1 MNVVG
6 ETVMLQNQII
16 TLKNKNGHSP
26 ITCEYAGGC
35 FKLNEQGVSF
45 LGKDKD
51 GSPMAPKWICSPLY
65 VVAKTRDAKSGE
77 WGRLLEWQD
86 DDGVIHQ
93 WAMPLALLQG
103 DASEVRREL
112 ASLGLTISPHRI
124 SRDLLATYLQV
135 FPVEDRARCVE
146 KLGWHENLFVTPAQ
160 IFGHSSEKIVFQ
172 NSHAIESAMSVSGTV
187 DDWRESIGHLA
198 SGNSRLV
205 FAIAAAFAPALAKIA
220 GEDSGGFH
228 FRGASSSGK
237 STALK
242 VAASVW
248 GNPQSYCRLWRSTTN
263 GLEGLAALHND
274 GLLILDELSQ
284 MDPKEAGEAAYLL
297 ANGQGKTRAS
307 RHGTVK
313 PSSRWS
319 LFFLSAGEES
329 LMSLMARAG
338 QKTNAGQEI
347 RLADIEADAGLNKG
361 IFEKIHN
368 QLSPASMALSLKE
381 YSSKYYGAVGMAW
394 LQKVVENQPSIATGI
409 ADAMQEFV
417 KSAVLP
423 DSTGQIIR
431 VARRFALVAVAGEL
445 ASQYGLTGWQ
455 EGEATYAAYKC
466 YRAWLD
472 HFGIEGNKEDR
483 AILAQVRAFFESHG
497 ASRFDNIRTPNNER
511 IQNRAGFYLTDDAGF
526 RVYMVLTEVFK
537 KELCMGFEPRM
548 VVRVLMNE
556 GWLKPAADGS
566 PSHKPRIR
574 GVGTPRLYMFT
585 DKIWGGE

>member
-1 MNVVG
+1 
-6 ETVMLQNQII
+6 MLQNQII
-16 TLKNKNGHSP
+16 TLKNKNGRNP
-26 ITCEYAGGC
+26 ITCEYSGGC

-51 GSPMAPKWICSPLY
+51 GNPMAPRWICSPLF

-112 ASLGLTISPHRI
+112 ASLGLTISPHKI
-124 SRDLLATYLQV
+124 SRDLLTTYLQV

-146 KLGWHENLFVTPAQ
+146 KLGWHENLFVTPSQ
-160 IFGHSSEKIVFQ
+160 IIGHSCEKIVFQ

-187 DDWRESIGHLA
+187 DDWRESIGQLA
-198 SGNSRLV
+198 SGNSRLI
-205 FAIAAAFAPALAKIA
+205 FAISAAFAPALAKIA

-248 GNPQSYCRLWRSTTN
+248 GNPQAYCRLWRSTTN

-284 MDPKEAGEAAYLL
+284 MEPKEAGEAAYLL

-307 RHGTVK
+307 RHGTAK

-347 RLADIEADAGLNKG
+347 RLADIEADAGFNMGL
-361 IFEKIHN
+361 FEKIHN
-368 QLSPASMALSLKE
+368 QLSPATMALSLKE

-394 LQKVVENQPSIATGI
+394 LQQVVANQQSIATDI
-409 ADAMQEFV
+409 ADAVQEF
-417 KSAVLP
+417 
-423 DSTGQIIR
+423 
-431 VARRFALVAVAGEL
+431 
-445 ASQYGLTGWQ
+445 
-455 EGEATYAAYKC
+455 
-466 YRAWLD
+466 
-472 HFGIEGNKEDR
+472 
-483 AILAQVRAFFESHG
+483 
-497 ASRFDNIRTPNNER
+497 
-511 IQNRAGFYLTDDAGF
+511 
-526 RVYMVLTEVFK
+526 
-537 KELCMGFEPRM
+537 
-548 VVRVLMNE
+548 
-556 GWLKPAADGS
+556 
-566 PSHKPRIR
+566 
-574 GVGTPRLYMFT
+574 
-585 DKIWGGE
+585 